1 MSSVQ
6 QYHNNQYANGQYHNF
21 IPPKQPT
28 TMLMEIAN
36 IKQEPTS
43 NGGGGIP
50 PTSLAALNFQE
61 MFEKEKKASKF
72 KCDICGKYFAKK
84 PTLKLHMRSVTFTL
98 LCLKPI
104 RQKCNLSK

>member
-1 MSSVQ
+1 MTSVQ

-36 IKQEPTS
+36 IKQEPNAT
-43 NGGGGIP
+43 NGGGVIP
-50 PTSLAALNFQE
+50 PTSLAAINFQE

-72 KCDICGKYFAKK
+72 KCDICGKFFAKK
-84 PTLKLHMRSVTFTL
+84 PTLKLHMR
-98 LCLKPI
+98 
-104 RQKCNLSK
+104 